1 MRRSELF
8 LLLLLLCGPCFA
20 ISPAGESIYRLGV
33 LPTGVP
39 LAGRRTPDLTVSGL
53 DAACISCHRR
63 SGLGE
68 KEGLISIPPISSIYL
83 FHPKAHNGDDLDL
96 PFVETMRP
104 DREPYT
110 EAKLARAIRQGIAAD
125 GTKLSYLMPRYN
137 LNDADMA
144 SLIDYLKHLT
154 PSTVPG
160 VTDSVLHFATIITPD
175 ADPTKRQG
183 MLDVLQHFFTDKN
196 AFARA
201 ESARMRSSHRMMFKA
216 NRRWLLHVWELAG
229 PPETWE
235 AQLSHDLAREPVL
248 AVISGLGGA
257 DWGPV
262 HHFCEHAALPC
273 LFPNVELP
281 VVAEDDFYNLYFSR
295 GVLLEADLLAQ
306 RLTEEGT
313 SSPARHR
320 LIQVYRRGD
329 IGQQAARALKT
340 ALPEAR
346 FESVERELTVDMTL
360 DAALRDL
367 GPDDSV
373 IFWLR
378 APDLMLLRG
387 IPVPTERVF
396 LSGEMGGLG
405 KAPVPAEW
413 RSVARMAYPF
423 DLPELRRVRMDYPL
437 GWFSIRSIAVV
448 DEQVQSDTYLACGLL
463 AETLSHMSDSFI
475 RDYLVE
481 RMEGLLEHRIVT
493 GYYPRLSLAPRQ
505 RFASKGGY
513 IVRFA
518 DSGNTRVVADSRWLA
533 P

>member
-1 MRRSELF
+1 
-8 LLLLLLCGPCFA
+8 
-20 ISPAGESIYRLGV
+20 V
-33 LPTGVP
+33 LPSGAP
-39 LAGRRTPDLTVSGL
+39 LAGRRAPDLTVSGI

-68 KEGLISIPPISSIYL
+68 KEGLVNIPPISGIYL
-83 FHPKAHNGDDLDL
+83 FHTRARDGDDLDL
-96 PFVETMRP
+96 PYVETMRP
-104 DREPYT
+104 DRDPYT
-110 EAKLARAIRQGIAAD
+110 EATLARAIRQGVAAD
-125 GTKLSYLMPRYN
+125 GSKLSYLMPRYK

-144 SLIDYLKHLT
+144 ALIGYLKHLT
-154 PSTVPG
+154 QGTVPG

-175 ADPTKRQG
+175 ADPAKRQG

-201 ESARMRSSHRMMFKA
+201 QSARMRSSHRMMFKA
-216 NRRWLLHVWELAG
+216 NRRWLLHVWELTG
-229 PPETWE
+229 PPQEWE
-235 AQLSHDLAREPVL
+235 AQLRDHLAREPVF

-257 DWGPV
+257 NWEPV
-262 HHFCEHAALPC
+262 HRFCEQAALPC

-295 GVLLEADLLAQ
+295 GVLLEADLLAE
-306 RLTEEGT
+306 RLTQQEEGG
-313 SSPARHR
+313 ARLARRR
-320 LIQVYRRGD
+320 LIQVYRGGD
-329 IGQQAARALKT
+329 VGQQAARALT
-340 ALPEAR
+340 AAVEGR
-346 FESVERELTVDMTL
+346 GIESVERALAPGMTL
-360 DAALRDL
+360 EAALAGA

-373 IFWLR
+373 LFWLR
-378 APDLMLLRG
+378 AADLMLLSS
-387 IPVPTERVF
+387 IKVPTERVF
-396 LSGEMGGLG
+396 LSGEMAGLG
-405 KAPVPAEW
+405 KAPLPPEW
-413 RSVARMAYPF
+413 RRVAQMAYPF

-437 GWFSIRSIAVV
+437 GWFSIRSIPIL

-513 IVRFA
+513 IVRFEE
-518 DSGNTRVVADSRWLA
+518 SGGNRVVADSRWLA